1 MTRDFDDDR
10 IDPEH
15 LEENLTEQE
24 RQLDELDSF
33 FSGMDPGVV
42 LMVYRLQ
49 PTWCKGA
56 LEEIHVGN
64 ATSEINLG
72 YFIENWGGQLLQ
84 IKVRGHRGRW
94 TKGYLIPLYSY
105 PPLVNKIPVTKSD
118 LENPSSPS
126 PSPRQEKPEVPQ
138 QQNPVIVTNQG
149 FEKLIGALPAIVPM
163 ISEYMRNQEIRR
175 QSDMTMMAQLF
186 QAQNQNRGGGIR
198 DIAQIGSVMKQLHE
212 MFPQGG
218 GGDMGGDMDFMS
230 RALDVVKAVVDKPKQ
245 PTGVPHHSLTG
256 PQAPK
261 LAGPPSPAS
270 PAKVT
275 PLKPSTDIATSLSTM
290 NPQAAAETIIEAIG
304 RMPPGAREEAMGH
317 FLSEFQEYDDEEGE
331 EVNGSRK

>member
-1 MTRDFDDDR
+1 MTRDIEDDLS
-10 IDPEH
+10 DPEY

-64 ATSEINLG
+64 ATNEINLR

-105 PPLVNKIPVTKSD
+105 PPLVNKRRITKDD
-118 LENPSSPS
+118 LENPAPS
-126 PSPRQEKPEVPQ
+126 PLQEKPEVPQ
-138 QQNPVIVTNQG
+138 QQNPVIVNSNQG
-149 FEKLIGALPAIVPM
+149 IEKLLGALPAIVPM
-163 ISEYMRNQEIRR
+163 VSEYMRNQELRR

-198 DIAQIGSVMKQLHE
+198 DITQIGAVMKQLHE
-212 MFPQGG
+212 MFPQSGG
-218 GGDMGGDMDFMS
+218 SGDMGGDMDFMS

-261 LAGPPSPAS
+261 LAGPPTPN
-270 PAKVT
+270 PTNKVT
-275 PLKPSTDIATSLSTM
+275 PIKPSADIATSLSSM

-317 FLSEFQEYDDEEGE
+317 FLSEFQEYDDYEEE
-331 EVNGSRK
+331 NEVNGSRK

>member
-1 MTRDFDDDR
+1 MTRDIEDDLS
-10 IDPEH
+10 DPQY

-105 PPLVNKIPVTKSD
+105 PPLVNKRRITKDD
-118 LENPSSPS
+118 LENPA
-126 PSPRQEKPEVPQ
+126 PSPRQEKPEVPH
-138 QQNPVIVTNQG
+138 QQNPVIVNSNQG
-149 FEKLIGALPAIVPM
+149 FERLIGALPAIVPM
-163 ISEYMRNQEIRR
+163 ISEYMRNQELRR

-186 QAQNQNRGGGIR
+186 QAQNRGGGIR
-198 DIAQIGSVMKQLHE
+198 DITQIGAVMKQLHE
-212 MFPQGG
+212 MFPQGGG

-245 PTGVPHHSLTG
+245 QTATHHSLTG

-270 PAKVT
+270 SANKVT
-275 PLKPSTDIATSLSTM
+275 PLKPSADIATSLSTM

-317 FLSEFQEYDDEEGE
+317 FLSEFQEYDEEEEE